1 MSDKAQR
8 PTRSASP
15 GAPGSTSGDIRIVL
29 VDDHAL
35 VRQGFRRI
43 LEDEPDLSVIGE
55 AGSGLEA
62 IETVKTLQP
71 DVVVMDMSMPEMNG
85 LHAAREILKQ
95 RPATRILILSMYSD
109 EQYVRNAL
117 DAGVHG
123 YILKGALDTDMIR
136 AVRAVAAGQQYLSPD
151 LASVL
156 IRALQSK
163 TGATEEDPYERLTQ
177 REKQVLQ
184 LIATGKSNKEIAV
197 LLDLSVNTVAVHRA
211 NLMNT
216 LQIHKA
222 AELVLYAVKRGLV
235 IPE

>member
-1 MSDKAQR
+1 MPAK
-8 PTRSASP
+8 
-15 GAPGSTSGDIRIVL
+15 IRIVL
-29 VDDHAL
+29 ADDHAL

-43 LEDEPDLSVIGE
+43 LEDESDLAVVGE

-62 IETVKTLQP
+62 IELVKTVQP
-71 DVVVMDMSMPEMNG
+71 DVVVMDMAMPEMNG

-95 RPATRILILSMYSD
+95 RPSTRILILSMYSD

-123 YILKGALDTDMIR
+123 YILKGALETDMIR
-136 AVRAVAAGQQYLSPD
+136 AIRAVAAGQQYLSPE

-163 TGATEEDPYERLTQ
+163 SGTADDDPYERLTQ

-184 LIATGKSNKEIAV
+184 LIAHGKSNKEIAV